1 MIKFRGESI
10 ATELGGL
17 GLLTPDQ
24 QLRINAIEARSQRL
38 SEARRRRI
46 NQRYARLAIRATDD
60 RSALSLNQVIAAYGN
75 MVEIALEVEQRSQPR
90 QWPLFRECQ
99 LNQLLIALCMVLTLF
114 LLLTWS
120 LLN

>member
-1 MIKFRGESI
+1 MITFRGESI
-10 ATELGGL
+10 ATELGGS
-17 GLLTPDQ
+17 GLLMPDQ

-60 RSALSLNQVIAAYGN
+60 CSALSLNQVIAAYGN
-75 MVEIALEVEQRSQPR
+75 MVDIALQVEQRSQRR
-90 QWPLFRECQ
+90 QWPLFREYQ
-99 LNQLLIALCMVLTLF
+99 LNRLLIALCMVLTFF

-120 LLN
+120 WLN